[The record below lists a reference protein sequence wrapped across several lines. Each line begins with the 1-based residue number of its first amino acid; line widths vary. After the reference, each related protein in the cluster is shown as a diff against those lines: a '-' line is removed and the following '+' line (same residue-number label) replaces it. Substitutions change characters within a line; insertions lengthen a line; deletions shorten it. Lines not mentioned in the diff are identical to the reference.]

1 MNRNRRVLFLLFI
14 NLGLAFL
21 SLYVLDLLQ
30 IIDYKQIISRV
41 PFIRQAYTVK
51 IEDPYLLEKLEL
63 QKKEEILDEKIRNFE
78 SDRNKLEEDSRKLAI
93 DKENVAKERE
103 NTRNMIDNFEKAKAE
118 RESYDRRVD
127 AVAQQIENMP
137 PVSSVKILEKQDDMM
152 IIDILKRMEAR
163 AAAAGQQSLVPLL
176 LSRMDPEQSAR
187 IQRKMLE

>member
-41 PFIRQAYTVK
+41 PFIRQAYTIK
-51 IEDPYLLEKLEL
+51 IEDPYLLEKYEL

-78 SDRNKLEEDSRKLAI
+78 KDKSKLEEETRKLAI
-93 DKENVAKERE
+93 EKENVAKDRE
-103 NTRNMIDNFEKAKAE
+103 NTRNMIDNFEKSKAE

-127 AVAQQIENMP
+127 EVAQQIESMP
-137 PVSSVKILEKQDDMM
+137 PTASVRILEKQDDMM